1 MKKLIILCLVM
12 YGGFLLFSNN
22 DDDLAGSYGEPHDKL
37 IMYSLT
43 TCGYC
48 KQKAKELKKEN
59 ITFTEYYIDTDSK
72 RMEELNAKLTRAGFK
87 PKSYGTPIFDV
98 RGTMLPN
105 NPDMRLIK
113 STLNDTI
120 MI

>member
-1 MKKLIILCLVM
+1 MKKLIILCLVI
-12 YGGFLLFSNN
+12 YGGFQLYEKN
-22 DDDLAGSYGEPHDKL
+22 DSGLAGSYGEPHNKL
-37 IMYSLT
+37 IMYSIT
-43 TCGYC
+43 TCSFC
-48 KQKAKELKKEN
+48 KQKSMELEKEN

-72 RMEELNAKLTRAGFK
+72 RMEELNEKLTRAGFK

-105 NPDMRLIK
+105 NPDMSLIK